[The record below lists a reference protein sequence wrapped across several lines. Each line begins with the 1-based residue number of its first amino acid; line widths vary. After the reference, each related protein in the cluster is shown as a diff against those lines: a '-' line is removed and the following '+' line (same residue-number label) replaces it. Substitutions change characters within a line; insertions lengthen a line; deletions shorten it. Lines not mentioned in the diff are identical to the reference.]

1 MDSKGV
7 KYCKNSEM
15 SHIHVLTIGN
25 Y

>member
-1 MDSKGV
+1 MV
-7 KYCKNSEM
+7 LNTIKNSEI